1 MRFIRRSILFLS
13 PVALGTVIFLFGPL
27 VIRHIYASATTKSI
41 MDEQRKEYSRLEQEE
56 DDLTGLK
63 KIKMQKD
70 RYKLYLWF
78 NARGFPIDE
87 GDGCDNKIHLW
98 EPWQNLI
105 DYWRDDDGSR
115 FFTNQI
121 QA

>member
-1 MRFIRRSILFLS
+1 MKRPHRLFLTF
-13 PVALGTVIFLFGPL
+13 VWIVFATAIFIFGPI
-27 VIRHIYASATTKSI
+27 VIHKIYAYTTPESVMI
-41 MDEQRKEYSRLEQEE
+41 AQRKEYSRLEKAE
-56 DDLTGLK
+56 DTLTGADK
-63 KIKMQKD
+63 VKIQKD

-87 GDGCDNKIHLW
+87 GDGCDNRVHFG
-98 EPWQNLI
+98 EPWRNLL